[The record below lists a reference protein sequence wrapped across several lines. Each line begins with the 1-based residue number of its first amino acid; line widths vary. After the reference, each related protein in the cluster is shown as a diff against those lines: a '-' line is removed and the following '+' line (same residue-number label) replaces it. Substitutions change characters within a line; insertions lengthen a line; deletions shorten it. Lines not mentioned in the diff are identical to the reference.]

1 MDITPEPE
9 RPPALNE
16 VFRRVGR
23 NLLLLQQ
30 IELLLK
36 ALLSASGFAG
46 YVSEI
51 PAKAAQRADDIS
63 RKTLGQLAQQYHEEL
78 LGQGDAPPSAP
89 ENPLEP
95 WFNMRIQFKF
105 DEAVVER
112 DRAVLLALVA
122 ERNELA
128 HTFLSR
134 WDLSST
140 ADLEAANKVLDEQ
153 RARALP
159 VLEHVKVL
167 LEQVIQRRQEVG
179 ESILR
184 GDLGR
189 EFDLAFLRGS
199 RIVQLLGE
207 IAATAARPDGWTDL
221 AKAGHLVA
229 SLEPE
234 ELANAKRRFGNG
246 SLKRLLVASEMFE
259 VVDEPVGGGH
269 VRTIYRKKA
278 ARPH

>member
-16 VFRRVGR
+16 VLRRVGR
-23 NLLLLQQ
+23 NLLLLQH

-36 ALLSASGFAG
+36 ALLSGSGFAG
-46 YVSEI
+46 YASEI
-51 PAKAAQRADDIS
+51 RAKAARRADEIS
-63 RKTLGQLAQQYHEEL
+63 WKTLGQLAQQYHDEL
-78 LGQGDAPPSAP
+78 LGQGDSPPSAP
-89 ENPLEP
+89 ENPREP
-95 WFNMRIQFKF
+95 WFSMRIQFKF
-105 DEAVVER
+105 DEATVER

-140 ADLEAANKVLDEQ
+140 GDLEAANKVLDEQ

-179 ESILR
+179 ESILH

-189 EFDLAFLRGS
+189 DIDLAFLQANRV
-199 RIVQLLGE
+199 VQLLGE
-207 IAATAARPDGWTDL
+207 FASTAARPDGWTDL
-221 AKAGHLVA
+221 ALAGHLVA

-234 ELANAKRRFGNG
+234 ELASAKRRFGNG
-246 SLKRLLVASEMFE
+246 SLKRLLVATEMFE

-269 VRTIYRKKA
+269 WRTIYRKKQ
-278 ARPH
+278 PN

>member
-1 MDITPEPE
+1 MDIPPEPE

-36 ALLSASGFAG
+36 TLLSASGFAG

-51 PAKAAQRADDIS
+51 PAKAAQRAEEIS
-63 RKTLGQLAQQYHEEL
+63 RKTLGQLAQQYHDAL
-78 LGQGDAPPSAP
+78 LGQGDAAPSAP
-89 ENPLEP
+89 ENPHEP
-95 WFNMRIQFKF
+95 WFSMRIRFQF
-105 DEAVVER
+105 DETAVDR
-112 DRAVLLALVA
+112 DRAVLTALVT

-134 WDLSST
+134 WDLSSP
-140 ADLEAANKVLDEQ
+140 ADLEAAHKELDEQ

-159 VLEHVKVL
+159 VLEHVKAL
-167 LEQVIQRRQEVG
+167 LEQVQQHRQEMS

-184 GDLGR
+184 GDLR
-189 EFDLAFLRGS
+189 RDLDLAFLQAS

-207 IAATAARPDGWTDL
+207 ITATAARPDGWTDL
-221 AKAGHLVA
+221 AQAGKLLA
-229 SLEPE
+229 DLELE
-234 ELANAKRRFGNG
+234 ELANAKRRFGSG
-246 SLKRLLVASEMFE
+246 SLKRLLVASELFE
-259 VVDEPVGGGH
+259 VVDEPDGGGH
-269 VRTIYRKKA
+269 SRTIYRKKA
-278 ARPH
+278 ARPN

>member
-36 ALLSASGFAG
+36 ALLSGSGFAG
-46 YVSEI
+46 YASEI
-51 PAKAAQRADDIS
+51 RAKAAQRAEEIS
-63 RKTLGQLAQQYHEEL
+63 RKTLGQLAQQYHDEL

-89 ENPLEP
+89 EDPREP
-95 WFNMRIQFKF
+95 WFSMRIQFKF
-105 DEAVVER
+105 DQAVVER

-140 ADLEAANKVLDEQ
+140 ADLEAANNVLDEQ

-159 VLEHVKVL
+159 VLEHVKAL
-167 LEQVIQRRQEVG
+167 LEQLQVHRQGIG
-179 ESILR
+179 ESLLR
-184 GDLGR
+184 GDLRR
-189 EFDLAFLRGS
+189 ELKLAFLQGS

-221 AKAGHLVA
+221 ARAGQLMTDVAPDEMASIKARYGV
-229 SLEPE
+229 S
-234 ELANAKRRFGNG
+234 
-246 SLKRLLVASEMFE
+246 SLKKLLVASEMFE